1 MPEVFKEFQWIAIE
15 LRDFLL
21 GNEEMEFL
29 KSSEVWVGL
38 VCQAVLWIILK
49 VQECQGRSEC

>member
-1 MPEVFKEFQWIAIE
+1 MPEAFKEFHWIAIKP
-15 LRDFLL
+15 RDFLL
-21 GNEEMEFL
+21 DNEEMEFL

-38 VCQAVLWIILK
+38 VLQAVLWIILK